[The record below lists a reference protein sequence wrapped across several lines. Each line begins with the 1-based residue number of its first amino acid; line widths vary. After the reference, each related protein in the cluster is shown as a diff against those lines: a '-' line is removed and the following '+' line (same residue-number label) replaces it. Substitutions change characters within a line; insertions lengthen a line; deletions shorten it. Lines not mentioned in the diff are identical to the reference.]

1 MWRRAAFMR
10 QRGLSLSRKQT
21 APAMKSRNRT
31 HSTAGATAGDAQE
44 IIRAFGTG
52 LGRGEGGRDTNVG
65 TTAGP
70 TGLGAG
76 CELAG
81 RAQLGPIATL
91 GKAIASGAEGATASG
106 ADGE

>member
-1 MWRRAAFMR
+1 
-10 QRGLSLSRKQT
+10 
-21 APAMKSRNRT
+21 MKSRNRT

-52 LGRGEGGRDTNVG
+52 SGGGEHGRGTNVG

-70 TGLGAG
+70 IGLGHRAG
-76 CELAG
+76 CELVG
-81 RAQLGPIATL
+81 RAQLGRIATL